1 MKLKYRNLLEMLQLM
16 TDEELNCTVTVLAK
30 GVDEFFPVEPALF
43 YADQTTDVL
52 DQGHPYLMIED

>member
-43 YADQTTDVL
+43 YADQIDVL